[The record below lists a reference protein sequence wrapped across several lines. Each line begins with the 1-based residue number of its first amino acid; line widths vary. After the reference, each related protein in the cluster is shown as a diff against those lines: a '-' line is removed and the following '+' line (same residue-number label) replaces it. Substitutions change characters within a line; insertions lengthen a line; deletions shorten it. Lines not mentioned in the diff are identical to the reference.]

1 MWVCNS
7 TIQHGYSNSQ
17 TFTSMYPVTVSHMIW
32 GVHVAFLQRPPDWE
46 HCCVPR
52 HINLLLS
59 KSEETLFV
67 VFWTVSTKYM
77 YYALSLSLFTFL
89 PSLLSLLSK
98 FDILEQLG
106 FEGYAI
112 MVNTGELQTH
122 LLATSKGKNYHK
134 MKQQSGK
141 PLENPFIGYVF
152 SEESGTITC

>member
-1 MWVCNS
+1 MD
-7 TIQHGYSNSQ
+7 TQK
-17 TFTSMYPVTVSHMIW
+17 FTSMYPDRTW
-32 GVHVAFLQRPPDWE
+32 GVHVAFLLIPPDWE
-46 HCCVPR
+46 HYHVPR

-59 KSEETLFV
+59 KSEGTLFV

-77 YYALSLSLFTFL
+77 YYGLSLSLFAFL

>member
-1 MWVCNS
+1 MV
-7 TIQHGYSNSQ
+7 
-17 TFTSMYPVTVSHMIW
+17 
-32 GVHVAFLQRPPDWE
+32 FLSFY
-46 HCCVPR
+46 
-52 HINLLLS
+52 LLS
-59 KSEETLFV
+59 
-67 VFWTVSTKYM
+67 
-77 YYALSLSLFTFL
+77 SLPF
-89 PSLLSLLSK
+89 SLLSK